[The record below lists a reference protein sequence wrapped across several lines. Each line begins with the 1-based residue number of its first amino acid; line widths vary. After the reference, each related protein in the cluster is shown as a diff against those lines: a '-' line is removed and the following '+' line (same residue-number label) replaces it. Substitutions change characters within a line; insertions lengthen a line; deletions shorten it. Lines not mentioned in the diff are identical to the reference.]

1 MRSRMAGA
9 GGLPAGA
16 LPGAGIAW
24 ARTMLRA
31 GTGVGA
37 RATTR
42 AIERWRAPVELAPEK
57 RFTLY
62 RRERFTLSGVFR
74 VERLCGEMFYIY
86 T

>member
-42 AIERWRAPVELAPEK
+42 AEGRWRA
-57 RFTLY
+57 R
-62 RRERFTLSGVFR
+62 
-74 VERLCGEMFYIY
+74 
-86 T
+86 